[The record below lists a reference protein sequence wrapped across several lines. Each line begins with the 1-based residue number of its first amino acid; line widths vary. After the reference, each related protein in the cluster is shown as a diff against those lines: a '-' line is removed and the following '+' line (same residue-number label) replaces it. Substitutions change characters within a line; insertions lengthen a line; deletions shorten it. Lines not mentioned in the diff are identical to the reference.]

1 MDNEPVTAKSL
12 SWTYMIQDNTFAR
25 AYKDTLSD
33 FPTWVKKENV
43 DDGIL
48 IAKNLGP
55 RLGIDESEFGHE
67 VYTILHNKDAHGK
80 KGAIVVFNRTPNH
93 FWGHIAM
100 YDGKQWVSDF
110 KQKSMFVYKYNKGYS
125 IFRIKSLN
133 RNE

>member
-12 SWTYMIQDNTFAR
+12 SWTYMIQGNTFAR

-55 RLGIDESEFGHE
+55 RLGAPS
-67 VYTILHNKDAHGK
+67 LLLSRAP
-80 KGAIVVFNRTPNH
+80 TPRQLP
-93 FWGHIAM
+93 
-100 YDGKQWVSDF
+100 KP
-110 KQKSMFVYKYNKGYS
+110 
-125 IFRIKSLN
+125 
-133 RNE
+133 

>member
-1 MDNEPVTAKSL
+1 M
-12 SWTYMIQDNTFAR
+12 R
-25 AYKDTLSD
+25 AMQAGGCPIGIYPAWMYKYVLPLHKFES
-33 FPTWVKKENV
+33 VSK
-43 DDGIL
+43 DGYQ
-48 IAKNLGP
+48 P
-55 RLGIDESEFGHE
+55 E
-67 VYTILHNKDAHGK
+67 
-80 KGAIVVFNRTPNH
+80 KGDIVVFNRTPNH